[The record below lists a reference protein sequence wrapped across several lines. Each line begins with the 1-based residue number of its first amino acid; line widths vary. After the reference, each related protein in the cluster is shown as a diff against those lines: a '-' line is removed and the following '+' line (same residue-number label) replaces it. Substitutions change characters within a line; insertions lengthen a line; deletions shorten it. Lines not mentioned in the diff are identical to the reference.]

1 MFDSMRI
8 RTKLAVALVV
18 PLVALA
24 VLSLTAIS
32 ASSTKADD
40 ASARAQ
46 ITRQQV
52 ELATSSIGPG
62 GVITALQAERNVTA
76 LEILGL
82 RATLGELPV
91 PQVRATTDKSVVAF
105 RATIAD
111 SSAAVQTAYQ
121 PALDALASLEKKRAA
136 ADDLGANPTTASNGK
151 LAAATYDE
159 LSKVVNTVFDIN
171 TTVALGLDDADLRSG
186 ARFID
191 QMTRLGDNQTLLLR
205 TIALTLVDPT
215 SPGFVKDPVA
225 FGTAQGTAAQV
236 TAIQHDLETS
246 GTPFYR
252 KLAKKTF
259 ASPVLDPFNKAT
271 GAALAG
277 KDIQVTDL
285 ISDEATQNI
294 DFYNDAS
301 NIAAKQVMADAAR
314 LIDAAEAEST
324 DASNQADLVRNGT
337 ILVMILALG
346 VALIAARSIARPLRR
361 LADDAEDMAT
371 TRLPGAVQAI
381 LDAPLGEDVE
391 TPQLARVSAAGGAE
405 IGELATALNT
415 VQDRAAELAIEQA
428 ILLRNISD
436 SFVNLGRRNQ
446 NLLSRQLD
454 SITEMEREETDPDE
468 LEKLFTLDHLA
479 TRMRRNAE
487 SLLLLAGLE
496 PHRQWSAPVA
506 LIDVIRGAL
515 GEVEDYARVE
525 ISRFD
530 DAMVNGSAAAD
541 LTHLVAELL
550 ENALNFSPPGRNV
563 MLAGARRDHGYML
576 AIVDNGIGMDPED
589 LEQANIRLAGKESF
603 SIAPSRYL
611 GHYVV
616 GIQAQ
621 RLGTPVSLQDTP
633 VGGVTVL
640 INISSVIADGTPTVD
655 ESSDQPAVHTGAS
668 DAAPAPQE
676 GQNAAADRREPEPAV
691 RSAPSSDATS
701 QPMTVPI
708 ATVDRPADADRPR
721 SAEPALTQVVA
732 PAPTATPTMVPVGSA
747 GPDDTTVTPEPA
759 IQSTASGYKQRV
771 RGTHTPRTEVVSARA
786 EPVVP
791 STPADEPSS
800 SAEDM
805 RSMLSGLQAGAKRA
819 QAEVEGA
826 NDEQAEDRQ

>member
-1 MFDSMRI
+1 MRI

-24 VLSLTAIS
+24 VLSWTAIS
-32 ASSTKADD
+32 ASRSKADD
-40 ASARAQ
+40 ASQRALV
-46 ITRQQV
+46 TRQQV
-52 ELATSSIGPG
+52 DLATSSIGPG
-62 GVITALQAERNVTA
+62 SVISALQAERNVTA
-76 LEILGL
+76 LELLGL

-91 PQVRATTDKSVVAF
+91 PQVRATTDKSLTAF

-111 SSAAVQTAYQ
+111 SSAAVQAAYQ
-121 PALDALASLEKKRAA
+121 PALNALATLEKKRAA
-136 ADDLGANPTTASNGK
+136 ADKAVPPEKKGQ
-151 LAAATYDE
+151 LAADTYDE
-159 LSKVVNTVFDIN
+159 FSKVVSTVFDVN
-171 TTVALGLDDADLRSG
+171 STVALGLDDADLRSG

-215 SPGFVKDPVA
+215 SPGFAKDPVA

-252 KLAKKTF
+252 QLAKKTF

-271 GAALAG
+271 GDALAG
-277 KDIQVTDL
+277 KDVPINDL

-301 NIAAKQVMADAAR
+301 TVAAKQVAADATS
-314 LIDAAEAEST
+314 LIADAEAESSG
-324 DASNQADLVRNGT
+324 ASNDADLVRNAT
-337 ILVMILALG
+337 IVVMILAVG

-361 LADDAEDMAT
+361 LADDAEAMAT
-371 TRLPGAVQAI
+371 TGLPGAVQAI

-415 VQDRAAELAIEQA
+415 VQDRAAGLAIEQA
-428 ILLRNISD
+428 ILRRNISD

-446 NLLSRQLD
+446 NLVSRQLD

-468 LEKLFTLDHLA
+468 LEKLFALDHLA

-530 DAMVNGSAAAD
+530 DALVNGSAAAD

-563 MLAGARRDHGYML
+563 MLAGAQRDHGYML
-576 AIVDNGIGMDPED
+576 AIVDNGIGMEPDD
-589 LEQANIRLAGKESF
+589 LAQANIRLAGQESF
-603 SIAPSRYL
+603 AIAPSRYL

-640 INISSVIADGTPTVD
+640 INITAVIADETPTDDPQSAQPGVPVETAPDLTPESVPVHQNNQEPVVD
-655 ESSDQPAVHTGAS
+655 RPV
-668 DAAPAPQE
+668 
-676 GQNAAADRREPEPAV
+676 PEPAV
-691 RSAPSSDATS
+691 HSRPRPDPDERTRAVPVVAVAEGPVDLDPTTVPRSAP
-701 QPMTVPI
+701 
-708 ATVDRPADADRPR
+708 
-721 SAEPALTQVVA
+721 
-732 PAPTATPTMVPVGSA
+732 TP
-747 GPDDTTVTPEPA
+747 TPEPVSA
-759 IQSTASGYKQRV
+759 AAPNDTTAEQESPVQATASGYKKRV
-771 RGTHTPRTEVVSARA
+771 KGANTPRTDVIAARSEPMATSA
-786 EPVVP
+786 
-791 STPADEPSS
+791 PADEPSS
-800 SAEDM
+800 TAEDM
-805 RSMLSGLQAGAKRA
+805 RSMLSGLQSGTERA
-819 QAEVEGA
+819 QAEVQGD
-826 NDEQAEDRQ
+826 NDERAEDQR